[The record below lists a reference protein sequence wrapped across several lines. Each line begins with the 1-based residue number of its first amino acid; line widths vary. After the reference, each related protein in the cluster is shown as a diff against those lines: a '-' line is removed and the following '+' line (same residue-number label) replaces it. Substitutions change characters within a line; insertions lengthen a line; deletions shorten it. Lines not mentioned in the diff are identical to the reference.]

1 LLRVA
6 IDSNIF
12 FSAFTKPGGAASQLL
27 RLAEEQKFRLGV
39 PKYSILEL
47 EQVFVDKKLE
57 DAYMELVQWVKDNA
71 EEIVLPRGKILNR
84 YKDYAIDI
92 WDIPVIASAIEWN
105 ADYFITGNIIHF
117 AKEKVEQHLKMFT
130 IRDFLKMFEDI

>member
-1 LLRVA
+1 M
-6 IDSNIF
+6 IQIS
-12 FSAFTKPGGAASQLL
+12 FSAFTNLGEQQASCLG
-27 RLAEEQKFRLGV
+27 LAEEQKFRLGV

-117 AKEKVEQHLKMFT
+117 RKGKSRTTLKNVHNK
-130 IRDFLKMFEDI
+130 RFLKNV